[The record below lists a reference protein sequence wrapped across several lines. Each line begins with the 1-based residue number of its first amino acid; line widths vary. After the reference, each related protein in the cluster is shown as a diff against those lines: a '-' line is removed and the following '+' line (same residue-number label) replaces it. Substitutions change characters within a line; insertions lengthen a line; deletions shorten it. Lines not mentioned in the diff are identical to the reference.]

1 MYYRRK
7 ILLAVLET
15 FGKKIGRTDLQ
26 KLLFLASMK
35 QSKPCYEFLP
45 YKFGAYSPQ
54 LQQDLNTLVKYNI
67 LSETVRGW
75 QLDSKESYTDLL
87 KSIDREVV
95 TSLYSDFA
103 SRLGDELI
111 QYTYKNFPFYA
122 IHSEIK
128 SKFLSKI
135 ELEKLN
141 QYKVTTDEPI
151 LATIGYEGRTV
162 EKYVQ
167 ILIQNGIQIL
177 CDIRKNPLS
186 MKYGFSKK
194 QLQEILKMVNIEY
207 LHLPGLGI
215 ESQNRQNLNTSEDYQ
230 KLFKQYEKTV
240 LIENTTDLEVLT
252 KLYKEG
258 KRFALTCFEADINS
272 CHRSRTAKKLS
283 QLLGYVEVVHL

>member
-1 MYYRRK
+1 
-7 ILLAVLET
+7 
-15 FGKKIGRTDLQ
+15 
-26 KLLFLASMK
+26 MK

-67 LSETVRGW
+67 LSESEKRW
-75 QLDSKESYTDLL
+75 QLESTESYTHLL

-111 QYTYKNFPFYA
+111 RYTYKNFPFYA
-122 IHSEIK
+122 FHSEIK
-128 SKFLSKI
+128 SKFLSKM

-162 EKYVQ
+162 EKYIQ

-194 QLQEILKMVNIEY
+194 QLQGILKMVNIEY

-215 ESQNRQNLNTSEDYQ
+215 ESQNRQNLHSIEDYQ
-230 KLFKQYEKTV
+230 KLFKQYENTV
-240 LIENTTDLEVLT
+240 LVENKTDLEVLI
-252 KLYKEG
+252 KLYK
-258 KRFALTCFEADINS
+258 
-272 CHRSRTAKKLS
+272 
-283 QLLGYVEVVHL
+283 